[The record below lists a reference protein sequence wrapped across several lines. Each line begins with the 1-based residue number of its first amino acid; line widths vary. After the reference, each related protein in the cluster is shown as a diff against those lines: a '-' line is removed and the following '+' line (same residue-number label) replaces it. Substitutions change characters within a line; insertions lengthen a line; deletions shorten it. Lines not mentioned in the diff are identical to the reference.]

1 MFTPEE
7 QQVIAHAAAIFA
19 SKIKTCNTFTSPDLV
34 KGFCQNRL
42 ATSEREIFMMLI
54 LDQQHRLIEAVEL
67 FQGTVDAAS
76 VYPREVVKSALKY
89 NGAAVILA
97 HNHPS
102 GVVLPSSSDR
112 RITDKIKDA
121 LAVVDIRT
129 LDHIVVGTEGSYAFS
144 EHGLM

>member
-7 QQVIAHAAAIFA
+7 QQVIDHAAAIFA
-19 SKIKTCNTFTSPDLV
+19 SKIKTCDAFTNPDLV

-67 FQGTVDAAS
+67 FQGTIDAAA
-76 VYPREVVKSALKY
+76 VYPREVVKSVLKH

-102 GVVLPSSSDR
+102 GVVKPSIEDR
-112 RITDKIKDA
+112 RITAKIKDA
-121 LAVVDIRT
+121 LALVDVRT
-129 LDHIVVGTEGSYAFS
+129 LDHIVVGTDGSYAFS

>member
-7 QQVIAHAAAIFA
+7 QQVIAHAAAIFE
-19 SKIKTCNTFTSPDLV
+19 SKIKTCDAFSSPDLV

-67 FQGTVDAAS
+67 FHGTIDAAS
-76 VYPREVVKSALKY
+76 VYPREVVKSALKH

-102 GVVLPSSSDR
+102 GVTQPSSSDR
-112 RITDKIKDA
+112 RITDRIKDA
-121 LAVVDIRT
+121 LALVDIRT
-129 LDHIVVGTEGSYAFS
+129 LDHIVVGAEGSYAFS
-144 EHGLM
+144 EHGLI